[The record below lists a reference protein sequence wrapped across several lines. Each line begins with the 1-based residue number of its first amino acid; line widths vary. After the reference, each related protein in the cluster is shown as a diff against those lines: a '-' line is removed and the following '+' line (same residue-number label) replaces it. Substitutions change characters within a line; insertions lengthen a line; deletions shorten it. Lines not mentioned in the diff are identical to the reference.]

1 MSFKKKKDN
10 IETEKFHNLT
20 KQDLIL
26 ESSCFNERNF
36 DARKC
41 QLVLT
46 KLIHLFNRGEKF
58 TDDETSSLFFSITKL
73 FQSEDK
79 TLKRLL
85 YLSIKYM
92 KDTPS
97 LCMITNCITKD
108 IKSNI
113 PNIKANAIRVLPL
126 ILESQNDIQ
135 LERTLKIALCYKN
148 EIVVESALL
157 ASLEIYRVKPEV
169 IKKCMEEMQT
179 IVLSKNKGN
188 SHYKAF
194 LLLQEFKKND
204 EISFLKLLQEMIKKI
219 TYYNDIT
226 KMYLIRAIGR
236 IFIKKTITMDDKTT
250 EKFKYFLKSYIND
263 DNHLLFLEVAQ
274 VLCSIQSIDNLTLV
288 PVVERLMNGLEVAN
302 EIEKFGI
309 LEILKNLV
317 QDSSRLSLF
326 SETKV
331 FHDLLNETNKNIPAL
346 VIGILIKIT
355 NISEIKEF
363 LKKIYNFLDDLP
375 SSLQEEV
382 IKNCLYF
389 TQKSTDTIELV
400 FKFLKDCLKEKGELD
415 FKLSIVDV
423 CKNLLSSFNEKN
435 EEILEYFAEYIEDSY
450 HDKLTLSILE
460 IFSQFL
466 PQSYKPKYYLK
477 FLVNRLSLSSSVVR
491 AATITCLG
499 NIALKTEILKNEII
513 LLFEN
518 LKNDGFEEEV
528 RERCYFYLDLLE
540 GDSKESVVNDPG
552 IEKEF
557 SEELIDSLISKL
569 EVNFKENNFDTSFID
584 FNSLRKKEK
593 KGKDKKKIA
602 CDIKKGS
609 LNEFKGVND
618 EIDDETL
625 EFIEKEKYFE
635 NFGELL
641 ITTKFTKISDED
653 AEFFVQ
659 VRKHI
664 FTSNVSLEFKI
675 MNNSEN
681 EIKNLKIDLEFDKED
696 GLDQISSFS
705 QDLIL
710 PNNFGKSFVNFEKE
724 HLLINQEF
732 NGVLIFEVIIKEDE
746 EIVNQYEDEF
756 PLDPFEVKT
765 KDFFKPFPFV
775 VKKKDF
781 MSLLKNFKNVESQK
795 QNYQLDFE
803 TINTAIDELDKIF
816 GVSICEDSLDVD
828 LDKNFHELYLM
839 GLFNNCDKVLIQA
852 KIGFDKDRKCI
863 VCLVTTSED
872 EELSLELLDI

>member
-1 MSFKKKKDN
+1 MSKKKKDN
-10 IETEKFHNLT
+10 IEIQNYHNLT

-26 ESSCFNERNF
+26 ESSCFNQKNF
-36 DARKC
+36 DVRQC
-41 QLVLT
+41 QKVLT

-73 FQSEDK
+73 FQSDDK

-85 YLSIKYM
+85 YLAIKYM

-113 PNIKANAIRVLPL
+113 ANIKANAIRVLPL
-126 ILESQNDIQ
+126 IIESQNDIQ
-135 LERTLKIALCYKN
+135 LERNLKIALCYKN

-157 ASLEIYRVKPEV
+157 ACLEIYRVKPEV
-169 IKKCMEEMQT
+169 IKRCMEEVGN

-194 LLLQEFKKND
+194 LLLQEFRKND
-204 EISFLKLLQEMIKKI
+204 EISLLKLLQEMIKKVGI
-219 TYYNDIT
+219 YNDVT
-226 KMYLIRAIGR
+226 VMYLIRAIGR
-236 IFIKKTITMDDKTT
+236 IFLNKNVSLDDKTVMR
-250 EKFKYFLKSYIND
+250 FKNFLKSKID
-263 DNHLLFLEVAQ
+263 VDNHLLFLEVAK
-274 VLCSIQSIDNLTLV
+274 VLCSIQSVDNQSLV
-288 PVVERLMNGLEVAN
+288 PVVERLMNGLEVTN
-302 EIEKFGI
+302 EVEKFAI

-331 FHDLLNETNKNIPAL
+331 FHDLLNESNKNIPAL

-363 LKKIYNFLDDLP
+363 LKKIYDFLDDLP
-375 SSLQEEV
+375 TDLQQEV
-382 IKNCLYF
+382 IKNCLFF

-415 FKLSIVDV
+415 FKLSIIKV
-423 CKNLLSSFNEKN
+423 CKNLLESFNEKN

-450 HDKLTLSILE
+450 HDKITLSILN

-466 PQSYKPKYYLK
+466 PQSYKPKFYLK
-477 FLVNRLSLSSSVVR
+477 FLINRLSLSSSVIR

-499 NIALKTEILKNEII
+499 NIALKTDSLKKEII
-513 LLFEN
+513 LLFN
-518 LKNDGFEEEV
+518 TLKNDKVEEEV
-528 RERCYFYLDLLE
+528 RERCLEYLDMLE
-540 GDSKESVVNDPG
+540 NGQSVDVAL
-552 IEKEF
+552 EKEF
-557 SEELIDSLISKL
+557 SEDIVDGLIGAL
-569 EVNFKENNFDTSFID
+569 EKNFGEGNFDTSFID
-584 FNSLRKKEK
+584 FSSLRKKEK
-593 KGKDKKKIA
+593 RGRERKKVVISDVKREGLVEFR
-602 CDIKKGS
+602 GS
-609 LNEFKGVND
+609 ND
-618 EIDDETL
+618 LVDDETFD
-625 EFIEKEKYFE
+625 FIRTEEYFE

-641 ITTKFTKISDED
+641 LTTKFLKISDED

-664 FTSNVSLEFKI
+664 FEENVSLEFKI
-675 MNNSEN
+675 KNNSEN

-696 GLDQISSFS
+696 GLDMINSFS

-710 PNNFGKSFVNFEKE
+710 PNDCGKSFINFKKE
-724 HLLINQEF
+724 NLLITQEF
-732 NGVLIFEVIIKEDE
+732 NGVLEFEVIIKEDE
-746 EIVNQYEDEF
+746 EIVNEYEDEF

-765 KDFFKPFPFV
+765 NDFFNKYPFE
-775 VKKKDF
+775 VKKEDF
-781 MSLLKNFKNVESQK
+781 ENILKNFKNEESQK

-803 TINTAIDELDKIF
+803 TINTAIDELSKIF
-816 GVSICEDSLDVD
+816 GLSLCSDSVNVD

-839 GLFNNCDKVLIQA
+839 GLYNNYVPVLIHA
-852 KIGFDKDRKCI
+852 KIGFDKNKKCI
-863 VCLVTTSED
+863 VCLVTHSAD
-872 EELSLELLDI
+872 EELSIELLDI